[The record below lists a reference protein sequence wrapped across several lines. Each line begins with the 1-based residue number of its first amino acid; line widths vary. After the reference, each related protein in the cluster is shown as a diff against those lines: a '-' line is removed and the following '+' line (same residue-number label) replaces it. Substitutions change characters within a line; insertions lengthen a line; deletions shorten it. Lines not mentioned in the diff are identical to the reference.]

1 MPDNWNEMN
10 VLEGSE
16 TGRGSGEATPIHE
29 SDGPKGAE
37 RRQARRVDVSLDV
50 DYTREDN
57 FLMTRSASITNLS
70 SLGIFI
76 CTDKPSPVD
85 TTLTLRFQ
93 PPQTQTQTP
102 IEVEGIV
109 AWANKSDGDGPD
121 ADQDGMGI
129 EFVNLDEE
137 TRQRLISLV
146 KRIALLAED

>member
-1 MPDNWNEMN
+1 MPDNSNEME
-10 VLEGSE
+10 VLEESGMDK
-16 TGRGSGEATPIHE
+16 GSGEPPPSKDKDA
-29 SDGPKGAE
+29 PKGAE
-37 RRQARRVDVSLDV
+37 RRQAKRVDVSLDV
-50 DYTREDN
+50 DYAREDN

-93 PPQTQTQTP
+93 PPQAQRP
-102 IEVEGIV
+102 IEVEGVV
-109 AWANKSDGDGPD
+109 AWANKSDDDGPD
-121 ADQDGMGI
+121 ADQNGMGI
-129 EFVNLDEE
+129 EFVNLDDE